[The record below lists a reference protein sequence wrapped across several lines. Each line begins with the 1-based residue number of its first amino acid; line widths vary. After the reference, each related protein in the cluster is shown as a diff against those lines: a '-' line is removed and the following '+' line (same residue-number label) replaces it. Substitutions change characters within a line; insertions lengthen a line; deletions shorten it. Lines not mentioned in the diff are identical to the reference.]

1 MLIPVAAAHLSA
13 VKQDVSNLQAAE
25 TIANMLIDECPASAA
40 AYLLKLKIWNSNNE
54 DIKMLQ
60 YIYHQAMRCCE
71 LTGETLTNALDII
84 HFVKEHASLR
94 TTLAGIDVLIKR
106 HHSQASIKID
116 YVDFERI
123 YVVKFHIL
131 ATVDLGD
138 SGDENEESLMQLI
151 HSSFADILH
160 HRDTLNKNTLA
171 ACQLIFWR
179 AGDGQYHQRKYALAL
194 RWYLCAEQLCPTK
207 SADKSNLAVL
217 QRKIALCHVELGEYA
232 KAKEA
237 IENARSLDDN
247 AVTFFVA
254 FHISLCE
261 FKDDEGIVNLGRM
274 CDAAGF
280 TIEMLSAA
288 ANLCHQV
295 RANKKVLVEVLRLLM
310 NEYTGGRYVQD
321 VEILV
326 ILRVLIR
333 LSEDLSKDC
342 NTSTSQ
348 VVESVCGY
356 LETAYHVLHNLW
368 SQPEPSSLAL
378 STGRTASLK
387 ELEWFAQT
395 AWNFGLQSCEVWK
408 DDTLTN
414 RFLGIA
420 FKLLDLIMPET
431 MDTIHRKK
439 LCLFISIASRMLEN
453 CDRDP
458 KIIHIVLEDIKKL
471 KRLKSVATSLS
482 VSVTTD
488 SIVSDP
494 TDGLVLLFEFEAN
507 VRLKQYE
514 NAVQTIQV
522 ADSFKQLSLHIFER
536 MAALP
541 HNGMFFAHRYSVE
554 RARLPKHR

>member
-1 MLIPVAAAHLSA
+1 
-13 VKQDVSNLQAAE
+13 
-25 TIANMLIDECPASAA
+25 
-40 AYLLKLKIWNSNNE
+40 
-54 DIKMLQ
+54 
-60 YIYHQAMRCCE
+60 
-71 LTGETLTNALDII
+71 
-84 HFVKEHASLR
+84 
-94 TTLAGIDVLIKR
+94 
-106 HHSQASIKID
+106 
-116 YVDFERI
+116 
-123 YVVKFHIL
+123 
-131 ATVDLGD
+131 
-138 SGDENEESLMQLI
+138 
-151 HSSFADILH
+151 
-160 HRDTLNKNTLA
+160 
-171 ACQLIFWR
+171 
-179 AGDGQYHQRKYALAL
+179 
-194 RWYLCAEQLCPTK
+194 
-207 SADKSNLAVL
+207 
-217 QRKIALCHVELGEYA
+217 
-232 KAKEA
+232 
-237 IENARSLDDN
+237 
-247 AVTFFVA
+247 
-254 FHISLCE
+254 
-261 FKDDEGIVNLGRM
+261 
-274 CDAAGF
+274 
-280 TIEMLSAA
+280 
-288 ANLCHQV
+288 
-295 RANKKVLVEVLRLLM
+295 M

-536 MAALP
+536 MADILLKEPDCPSTVTFIMLQFVLEAILSREKIDFVRYARWMRILVTAALVRNKPAALP
-541 HNGMFFAHRYSVE
+541 YFAQVIAYLKDMAKDQYPQDEIRYLMVVAWNEGIDYFQGSDLAS
-554 RARLPKHR
+554 ARVWCEVALSFLQHIHGNKALECEMRETFRKICATKIPFDD